1 MMDDTTG
8 TTQPDL
14 VPTQNPVPDNF
25 VDAMDGSSDQPGDP
39 GSGDLRWVWREVR
52 KRVFIKLP
60 FSLGVAEALQAVQPI
75 VLDEDTFV
83 VGLSSRDYPLSSNL
97 MSANVRNTIENI
109 LRLASHRS
117 IHFEVIEGST
127 IEEWNEVK
135 RRRSRATEAVIAMAE
150 HSSEE
155 HHYEDVINQ
164 IIGEIRRR
172 ITASRDRGLPQ
183 VRAQLMLD
191 VVPSLGDAT
200 EMLFHDPDTHE
211 ARRIMAR
218 ALDRVANFID
228 VPPVMLALEVERY
241 RREQKAKPLPPRT
254 TATVPAATV
263 TTAAVPAASPP
274 VSPEPETTSESA
286 TAPDAGT
293 QNS

>member
-1 MMDDTTG
+1 MDDTNDNPH
-8 TTQPDL
+8 PDNSTN
-14 VPTQNPVPDNF
+14 PDPVPENF
-25 VDAMDGSSDQPGDP
+25 DAGLDDSSDHAHDP
-39 GSGDLRWVWREVR
+39 GSGNLRWVWREVR

-60 FSLGVAEALQAVQPI
+60 FSIGVAEALQAVVPI
-75 VLDEDTFV
+75 MVDDDTFV
-83 VGLSSRDYPLSSNL
+83 VGLSSRDYPLSSHL
-97 MSANVRNTIENI
+97 MGANVRNTIENI
-109 LRLASHRS
+109 LRQASHRS

-150 HSSEE
+150 QKTEE

-211 ARRIMAR
+211 ARRVMAR

-241 RREQKAKPLPPRT
+241 RREQKAMPLPPRL
-254 TATVPAATV
+254 
-263 TTAAVPAASPP
+263 AAVAAISPP
-274 VSPEPETTSESA
+274 TAPNAAAPA
-286 TAPDAGT
+286 PPTAPDTSAPNLDG
-293 QNS
+293 QNP

>member
-8 TTQPDL
+8 TTQPDIL
-14 VPTQNPVPDNF
+14 SNSNSAPANF
-25 VDAMDGSSDQPGDP
+25 GGEMDDPADQPQDA

-60 FSLGVAEALQAVQPI
+60 FSLGVAEALQAATPI
-75 VLDEDTFV
+75 ILDLDDDTFV
-83 VGLSSRDYPLSSNL
+83 VGLSSRDYPLSSHL
-97 MSANVRNTIENI
+97 MGTNVRNTIENI

-135 RRRSRATEAVIAMAE
+135 RRRSRASEAVIAMAE
-150 HSSEE
+150 QKVEE

-200 EMLFHDPDTHE
+200 EMLFHDPDTHD
-211 ARRIMAR
+211 ARRVMAR
-218 ALDRVANFID
+218 AIDRVANFID
-228 VPPVMLALEVERY
+228 VPPVMLALEIERY
-241 RREQKAKPLPPRT
+241 RREQKAAPLPPR
-254 TATVPAATV
+254 VAAI
-263 TTAAVPAASPP
+263 AAVAAAASPKTP
-274 VSPEPETTSESA
+274 PD
-286 TAPDAGT
+286 TAPAPVAEA